1 MSFSSKVKSE
11 ICKIDAPYC
20 CKYAECYG
28 SLLCSKALKFTPFTY
43 TSENEDVIEHIQNAC
58 KKFFGTHFSLSVSGQ
73 KRDIFTLTCKD
84 SDAKII
90 KDAFLTSEKT
100 VIQSHIIADDCCK
113 IAFLRGAFLSC
124 GYIDEPEKNY
134 NLEFVFSDLTL
145 AYELEQILEELGY
158 TPKWSQRHNY
168 AVLYFKESEKIE
180 DLLTLMG
187 ATDKTLELAEIKVI
201 KDMRNRLNRTTNF
214 MEANIG
220 KAVNAAVDQKNA
232 INAIKEAGLY
242 NQLSA
247 SLIEAAELR
256 LRYPES
262 SLQEILEESGCSLSK
277 SGLNH
282 RLQKLIK
289 IANTKGLI

>member
-1 MSFSSKVKSE
+1 MSFSSKVKTE
-11 ICKIDAPYC
+11 ICKFDAPYC

-28 SLLCSKALKFTPFTY
+28 SLLCSKALKFTPFLY

-58 KKFFGTHFSLSVSGQ
+58 KKFFNTSFTLSAHGNKKDIFSLS
-73 KRDIFTLTCKD
+73 CKD
-84 SDAKII
+84 DDAEII
-90 KDAFLTSEKT
+90 KKAFLTGEKT
-100 VIQSHIIADDCCK
+100 VIQNHIIADDCCK
-113 IAFLRGAFLSC
+113 ISFIRGAFLSC

-145 AYELEQILEELGY
+145 AYELEQILEELGFA
-158 TPKWSQRHNY
+158 PKWSQRNNY

-187 ATDKTLELAEIKVI
+187 ASDKTLELAEIKVI
-201 KDMRNRLNRTTNF
+201 KDIRNNLYRTTNF
-214 MEANIG
+214 MSANIG

-232 INAIKEAGLY
+232 IKAIKDAGLY
-242 NQLSA
+242 TKLTDE
-247 SLIEAAELR
+247 LIEAAELR
-256 LRYPES
+256 LEYPES
-262 SLQEILEESGCSLSK
+262 SLAEILEESGCSLSK

-289 IANTKGLI
+289 IAETEGLI